1 MTSSVNEEGLFLVTK
16 AVGQKMILNKKGGSI
31 INISSIYGIV
41 APDHRIYNNIFIN
54 GEEMSSAASYSSTK
68 SGMLGLT
75 TYLATYWSKHN
86 IRVNAITPGGIENN
100 QPKEFIKN
108 YSKRVPLDRMGK
120 PKDLIGPVIFLSSDA
135 SDYITGQNLV
145 VDGGF
150 SVW

>member
-1 MTSSVNEEGLFLVTK
+1 
-16 AVGQKMILNKKGGSI
+16 
-31 INISSIYGIV
+31 
-41 APDHRIYNNIFIN
+41 
-54 GEEMSSAASYSSTK
+54 
-68 SGMLGLT
+68 MLGLT
-75 TYLATYWSKHN
+75 KYLATYWSKHN